1 MAIYTTYE
9 QVGKREDV
17 SNVISNIDP
26 TKTPFLSSLQTER
39 VHNTFYQWQE
49 DHLAS
54 VALNAQSEGFTPTSK
69 TITPTIMRSNYTQ
82 ILQKTVSVARTADAV
97 QTYGRAKE
105 LAYQLSLASAEIKR
119 DLEFSLVGNGQVGTA
134 GNDGTPGA
142 GTARQFNSVQAMIDP
157 MTTVNAGTSTVPAPL
172 TEDMLVTANQDLYTV
187 GGDASIFL
195 IKPSDAVKVA
205 NFQFR
210 LASNGTSTE
219 RTVHLTGGTT
229 KITNAVDFYRSP
241 FGSQKVILDR
251 FIQSSVAIL
260 YDPAMWRLAVLR
272 PWTRT
277 TLAITGDNLSVMLVG
292 EYGLKHR
299 NFKGSAMIQYLA

>member
-39 VHNTFYQWQE
+39 VHNTYYQWQE

-54 VALNAQSEGFTPTSK
+54 VALNAQSEGFTPASK
-69 TITPTIMRSNYTQ
+69 TITPTVMRSNYTQ
-82 ILQKTVSVARTADAV
+82 ILQKTVSVARTADAI

-119 DLEFSLVGNGQVGTA
+119 DLEFSMVGNAQTATA
-134 GNDGTPGA
+134 GNDTTPGA
-142 GTARQFNSVQAMIDP
+142 GTARQFASVQAMIDSS
-157 MTTVNAGTSTVPAPL
+157 TTVAAGTAAL

-195 IKPSDAVKVA
+195 IKPADAVKVA

-210 LASNGTSTE
+210 ASGSSTE
-219 RTVHLTGGTT
+219 RSVLMKNGDT

-241 FGSQKVILDR
+241 FGSQRVVLDR
-251 FIQSSVAIL
+251 FILSSTAIL

-299 NFKGSAMIQYLA
+299 NFKGSALISGLT